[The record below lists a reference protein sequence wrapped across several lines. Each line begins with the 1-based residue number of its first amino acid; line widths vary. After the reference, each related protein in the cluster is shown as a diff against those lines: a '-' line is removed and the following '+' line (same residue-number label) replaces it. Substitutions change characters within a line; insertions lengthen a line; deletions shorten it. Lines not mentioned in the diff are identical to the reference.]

1 MPHFLTRLAF
11 AIAVLMIAS
20 ALFVGAAAF
29 LCFALFLFLTHAMP
43 LPFAALVTGLALIL
57 FALLILL
64 VARGLAPNGRLAAT
78 QAGATQAGLIE
89 ALLGAEIA
97 AYATRSPF
105 ATTGIAFLVGLVF
118 GFNPGLRRSL
128 AQLLRGRL

>member
-64 VARGLAPNGRLAAT
+64 VARGLAPNGRLAT
-78 QAGATQAGLIE
+78 QAGASQAGLIE

-105 ATTGIAFLVGLVF
+105 ATTGISFLVGLVL

>member
-64 VARGLAPNGRLAAT
+64 VARGLAPNGRLAT

>member
-78 QAGATQAGLIE
+78 RNGAPQAGLIE

-97 AYATRSPF
+97 AYAARSPF
-105 ATTGIAFLVGLVF
+105 ATTGVAFFIGIVF
-118 GFNPGLRRSL
+118 GFSPRLRHVV
-128 AQLLRGRL
+128 AELLRGR

>member
-11 AIAVLMIAS
+11 ATAVLMIAS

-29 LCFALFLFLTHAMP
+29 LCVALFLFLSHAMP

-64 VARGLAPNGRLAAT
+64 IARGLAQNGRSR
-78 QAGATQAGLIE
+78 AGAPEAGLIE